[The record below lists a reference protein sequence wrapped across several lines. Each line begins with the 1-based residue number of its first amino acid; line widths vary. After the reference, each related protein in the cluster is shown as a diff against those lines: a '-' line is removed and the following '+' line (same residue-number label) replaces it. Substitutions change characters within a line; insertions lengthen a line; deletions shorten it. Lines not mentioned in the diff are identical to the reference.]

1 MTHDDPHEDLL
12 ASIDLH
18 AWRVPPPAAI
28 AGPSLVMRALAP
40 SAAPRRRPRLGWI
53 LAAIV
58 LVNAAIA
65 TIIVI
70 VLARPPVPRQTVM
83 VQPAG
88 GTPVD
93 AQVRDLLQRL
103 EEEQRQLEARL
114 DEIKQLRALV
124 TELSD
129 KVHKFEEADAKRE
142 RTVPKPPAHPTG
154 ARDDREPAPVPAPGP
169 APTVDETCDEVSC
182 VLNNNTPSCCAK
194 YKKDAPVAPVVTGPP
209 VALERQGISNGI
221 MSVKASVSACGTHA
235 TAHGI
240 VKVRVRVAASGLVT
254 NVEVDSTP
262 DAALGACV
270 AKVVERAV
278 FPRTQTGGSFSYPFV
293 F

>member
-18 AWRVPPPAAI
+18 AWRVPPPADI

-70 VLARPPVPRQTVM
+70 VLARPPVAQQTVM

-103 EEEQRQLEARL
+103 EQEQRELEARL

-142 RTVPKPPAHPTG
+142 RTVPKPPAHPI
-154 ARDDREPAPVPAPGP
+154 AAHDDREPTPAP
-169 APTVDETCDEVSC
+169 AQLVDDSCDEVSC
-182 VLNNNTPSCCAK
+182 VLTDNKSSCCAK

-209 VALERQGISNGI
+209 VALDRQGISNGI
-221 MSVKASVSACGTHA
+221 ASVKASVSACGTRT

-240 VKVRVRVAASGLVT
+240 VKVRVRVGANGLVT
-254 NVEVDSTP
+254 NVEVESSP

-270 AKVVERAV
+270 ANVVQRAV
-278 FPRTQTGGSFSYPFV
+278 FPRTQTGGAFSYPFV